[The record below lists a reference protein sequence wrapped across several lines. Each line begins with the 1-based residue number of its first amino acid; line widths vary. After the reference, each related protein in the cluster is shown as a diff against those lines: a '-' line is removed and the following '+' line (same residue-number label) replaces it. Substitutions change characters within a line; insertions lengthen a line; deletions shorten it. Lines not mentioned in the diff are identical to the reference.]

1 MATPSSGQ
9 STQISRLSDSNL
21 VGAAERPCRRL
32 LFALSAAAVYAFKIL
47 NPFESLMSPTP
58 PETPAPKADA
68 AAEAAPKKKRFG
80 GKRVKIALIV
90 VAVMAVQAVAAAL
103 LLPKGQATPAS
114 GQAAE
119 AGHGKEE
126 SHAEK
131 ADNLVE
137 AEVGSFSVSLEENNG
152 ILWNVSFKLFAAV
165 SSDAAAHFSDAVG
178 ERYKARVKQAVVKVV
193 RRSSIDDL
201 RDPQLDL
208 FKRNLKTEINNVL
221 PERYVQEMI
230 VADIRTMQQ

>member
-1 MATPSSGQ
+1 
-9 STQISRLSDSNL
+9 
-21 VGAAERPCRRL
+21 
-32 LFALSAAAVYAFKIL
+32 
-47 NPFESLMSPTP
+47 MSPTP

-68 AAEAAPKKKRFG
+68 AAAAAPKKKRFG
-80 GKRVKIALIV
+80 GKRLKIALIV
-90 VAVMAVQAVAAAL
+90 LAVMAVQAVAAAL
-103 LLPKGQATPAS
+103 LLPRGQTTPANGQAT
-114 GQAAE
+114 E
-119 AGHGKEE
+119 AGHAKEE
-126 SHAEK
+126 AHTEK
-131 ADNLVE
+131 AENLVE
-137 AEVGSFSVSLEENNG
+137 AEIGAFSVSLEENNG

-165 SSDAAAHFSDAVG
+165 APDALAQFTDAVG

-193 RRSSIDDL
+193 RRSSIEDL